1 MGTVKAGTIL
11 VGTPGLSVG
20 TRLTGR
26 APDTQLTTA
35 SCLDSNP
42 PGHPFS
48 PRLRGVQDQPRLTA
62 WPRGRGLPRE
72 APSPPG
78 SCALQG
84 EGGLEP
90 AGQLIPAAAVRRGEG
105 GRNNAPTR
113 TAPAP
118 KCPAVTHAG
127 QAPRQT
133 PRNFSGSGGTGRGG
147 GGGGGGRAC
156 VIYRRGA
163 GRGAWGRPAGAAP
176 PRGRSAAA
184 QEGGSCSAACHRSE
198 SPWRGGRGWKSPLRW
213 GFFLCLVK

>member
-1 MGTVKAGTIL
+1 M
-11 VGTPGLSVG
+11 GTPGLSVG

-90 AGQLIPAAAVRRGEG
+90 AGQLIPAAAAAAVRRGEG

-147 GGGGGGRAC
+147 GGGGRAC
-156 VIYRRGA
+156 VICRRGA